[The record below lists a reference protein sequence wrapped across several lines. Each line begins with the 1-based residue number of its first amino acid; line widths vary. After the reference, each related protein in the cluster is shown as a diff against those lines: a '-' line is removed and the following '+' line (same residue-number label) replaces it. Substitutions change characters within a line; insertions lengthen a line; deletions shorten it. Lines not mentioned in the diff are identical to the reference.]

1 VLCCVCVCVVKNIGI
16 LFNLL
21 VLDTLIA
28 IRQAATA
35 YVALY
40 KDSITFEF
48 QQWVHTSGGHSK
60 VSMCLNII
68 VC

>member
-1 VLCCVCVCVVKNIGI
+1 M